1 MALPILTTLLTFNG
15 AGNGSSPIGG
25 LIADAAGDLFGTTE
39 AGGTNNVGTVF
50 GIPKTATGFGAPTT
64 LVTFSGANGANP
76 EGGLIADAAG
86 DLVGT
91 TAAGG
96 ANSDGTV
103 FEIPKTATGFG
114 APTTL
119 VTFNGTGN
127 GATPVGGLI
136 ADAAGDL
143 FGTTGA
149 GGANSKGTVFEIP
162 KTATGFGAPTTL
174 VTFNGAGNGATPFAG
189 LIADAAG
196 DLFGT
201 TEAGGA
207 NNAGTVFEIPK
218 TAIGFGALT
227 TLVTFTG
234 AGNGAAPFGGLIA
247 DAAGDLFGTTEA
259 GGTNSDGTVFEIP
272 KTGTGSTGF
281 GAPTTLVTFNGTGN
295 GAAPFAGLI
304 ADAAGDLFGT
314 TEAGGTNGD
323 GTVFEIPK
331 TATGF
336 GALINLVNFDGA
348 GNGSNPSVAGLIAN
362 AAGDLFGTTEAGG
375 GNSRGTVFELTNTG
389 FILPLLTITGTAA
402 GQAVT
407 DQATHSPFSKVTVAD
422 GNSGQ
427 IETVTVTLSAAAN
440 GTLSNMAGGAYDAV
454 HGIYTITGAPATVT
468 TALDGLV
475 FTPTIHQ
482 VAAGQTVTTSF
493 TINVTDAAGLT
504 TSDSST
510 SVVTTATPPA
520 TTPPTTTPQGFPPDP
535 AAVLGAFD
543 TTTNTSVTAIG
554 DPYDGPVAGLEH
566 QYINITSDSL
576 NIMASSPNWFIHSGS
591 GEDALAVNSG
601 TNVLDG
607 GTGSNFLTGTT
618 AGNGTD
624 TFFVDD
630 RGATAD
636 IWSTV
641 VNFHAGDSATV
652 WGVTPQDFA
661 LNFVGGQG
669 AGGFTGLTLHA
680 TANGKPT
687 ASLTLAGFTQADM
700 HNGRVSVQFGTD
712 SASGSSFMFLH
723 ANS

>member
-1 MALPILTTLLTFNG
+1 MALPALTTLVTFNG
-15 AGNGSSPIGG
+15 TGNGSIPIGG
-25 LIADAAGDLFGTTE
+25 LIADAAGDLFGTT
-39 AGGTNNVGTVF
+39 ATGGTNNVGTVF

-76 EGGLIADAAG
+76 EDGLIKDAAG
-86 DLVGT
+86 DLFGT
-91 TAAGG
+91 TVTGG
-96 ANSDGTV
+96 ANSVGTV

-127 GATPVGGLI
+127 G
-136 ADAAGDL
+136 
-143 FGTTGA
+143 
-149 GGANSKGTVFEIP
+149 S
-162 KTATGFGAPTTL
+162 
-174 VTFNGAGNGATPFAG
+174 
-189 LIADAAG
+189 
-196 DLFGT
+196 
-201 TEAGGA
+201 
-207 NNAGTVFEIPK
+207 
-218 TAIGFGALT
+218 
-227 TLVTFTG
+227 
-234 AGNGAAPFGGLIA
+234 APFGGLIA

-259 GGTNSDGTVFEIP
+259 GGANNDGTVFEIP

-281 GAPTTLVTFNGTGN
+281 GAPTTLVTFTGTGN

-314 TEAGGTNGD
+314 TRFGGTNGD

-348 GNGSNPSVAGLIAN
+348 GNGSNPSVAGLIAD
-362 AAGDLFGTTEAGG
+362 AAGDLFGTTSSGG
-375 GNSRGTVFELTNTG
+375 TNGDGTVFELTNTG
-389 FILPLLTITGTAA
+389 FILPRLTINGTAA

-407 DQATHSPFSKVTVAD
+407 DQATLSPFSRVTVAD

-427 IETVTVTLSAAAN
+427 IETVTVTLSAATN
-440 GTLSNMAGGAYDAV
+440 GTLSNLAGGAYDAIQ
-454 HGIYTITGAPATVT
+454 GIYTITGAPATVT

-475 FTPTIHQ
+475 FTPAIHK

-493 TINVTDAAGLT
+493 TINVTDSAGLT
-504 TSDSST
+504 ASDSAT
-510 SVVTTATPPA
+510 SVVTTAAPPA
-520 TTPPTTTPQGFPPDP
+520 TTPPTTTPPGSPPDP
-535 AAVLGAFD
+535 ATVLGAFD
-543 TTTNTSVTAIG
+543 TTTNTAMTAIG

-576 NIMASSPNWFIHSGS
+576 NIIASSPNWFIHSGS

-661 LNFVGGQG
+661 LNFVDGQG

-712 SASGSSFMFLH
+712 PASGSSFMFLH

>member
-1 MALPILTTLLTFNG
+1 MALPALTTLVTFNG
-15 AGNGSSPIGG
+15 TGNGSSPIGG
-25 LIADAAGDLFGTTE
+25 LIVDAVGDLFGTTA

-76 EGGLIADAAG
+76 EDGLI
-86 DLVGT
+86 
-91 TAAGG
+91 
-96 ANSDGTV
+96 
-103 FEIPKTATGFG
+103 K
-114 APTTL
+114 
-119 VTFNGTGN
+119 
-127 GATPVGGLI
+127 
-136 ADAAGDL
+136 DAAGDL
-143 FGTTGA
+143 FGTTFS
-149 GGANSKGTVFEIP
+149 GGANSVGTVFEIP

-174 VTFNGAGNGATPFAG
+174 VTFNGAGNGATPIAGLIADAAGDLFGTTEVGGANNDGTVFEIPKTGTGSTGFGAPTTLVTFTGTGNGSAPFAG

-201 TEAGGA
+201 TRSGGA
-207 NNAGTVFEIPK
+207 
-218 TAIGFGALT
+218 
-227 TLVTFTG
+227 
-234 AGNGAAPFGGLIA
+234 
-247 DAAGDLFGTTEA
+247 
-259 GGTNSDGTVFEIP
+259 NSDGTVFEIP

-281 GAPTTLVTFNGTGN
+281 GAPTTLVTFTGTGN

-314 TEAGGTNGD
+314 TRSGGTNGD

-348 GNGSNPSVAGLIAN
+348 GNGSNPSVAGLIAD
-362 AAGDLFGTTEAGG
+362 AAGDLFGTTSSGG
-375 GNSRGTVFELTNTG
+375 TNGDGTVFELTNTG
-389 FILPLLTITGTAA
+389 FILPLLTINGTAA

-407 DQATHSPFSKVTVAD
+407 DQATLSPFSRVTVAD

-427 IETVTVTLSAAAN
+427 IETVTVTLSAATN
-440 GTLSNMAGGAYDAV
+440 GTLSNLAGGAYNAIQ
-454 HGIYTITGAPATVT
+454 GIYTITGAPATVT

-475 FTPTIHQ
+475 FTPAIHQ

-493 TINVTDAAGLT
+493 TINVTDTARLT
-504 TSDSST
+504 TSDSAT
-510 SVVTTATPPA
+510 SVVTTAAPPA
-520 TTPPTTTPQGFPPDP
+520 TTPPTTTPPGSPPDP
-535 AAVLGAFD
+535 ATVLGAFD
-543 TTTNTSVTAIG
+543 TTTNTAMTAIG

-576 NIMASSPNWFIHSGS
+576 NIIASSPNWFIHSGS

-661 LNFVGGQG
+661 LNFVDGQG

-712 SASGSSFMFLH
+712 PASGSSFMFLH